1 MRVRAVLAV
10 LPLLALAACGGA
22 ATSGTSASDA
32 ASSAAPSSSAPPV
45 TVGPAVPADTT
56 VAEPLP
62 AAEMPSVSGA
72 FGDKPAVTL
81 PAGVSAP
88 ASLQRQLL
96 SEGTGKPSA
105 IGDWLKVNYLGQT
118 WGGKVFDNSYDRGA
132 PTLVQLGAHKV
143 VPGWE
148 VGLTGVTKGSRVLLS
163 LPPQD
168 GYGAAGRAPDISGTD
183 TLVFVIDV
191 VDIIPVD
198 AAGQADAAAQPAPAG
213 FVSVTGD
220 LGKEPTLTV
229 PPTMAAPTAPKTA
242 VLGKGTGIPVQ
253 AGDILV
259 QYVVSSWDGTQ
270 KESSWPTGAAAGGS
284 QPGPQE
290 LPVSASSQF
299 AELMGVPLGSR
310 VLVELPADATSGQPA
325 IAFVFDL
332 IAQADVT
339 PATSATG
346 SASSGASPTS

>member
-1 MRVRAVLAV
+1 MRVRATLAV
-10 LPLLALAACGGA
+10 LPLLALAACG
-22 ATSGTSASDA
+22 ATATGDNGDASASDA
-32 ASSAAPSSSAPPV
+32 ASSSSVPPSAL
-45 TVGPAVPADTT
+45 GPAVPADTA

-62 AAEMPSVSGA
+62 AAEMPTVSGA
-72 FGDKPAVTL
+72 FGDKPTVTL

-198 AAGQADAAAQPAPAG
+198 AAGQADAAAQQVPAG
-213 FVSVTGD
+213 FVSVTGA

-242 VLGKGTGIPVQ
+242 VLGKGTGAPVQ

-259 QYVVSSWDGTQ
+259 QYVVSSWDGAQ
-270 KESSWPTGAAAGGS
+270 KESSWPAGAAAGGS

-290 LPVSASSQF
+290 LPVSSSQF
-299 AELMGVPLGSR
+299 TELLGVPLGSR

-339 PATSATG
+339 PANSATG
-346 SASSGASPTS
+346 SASTGAPPTS